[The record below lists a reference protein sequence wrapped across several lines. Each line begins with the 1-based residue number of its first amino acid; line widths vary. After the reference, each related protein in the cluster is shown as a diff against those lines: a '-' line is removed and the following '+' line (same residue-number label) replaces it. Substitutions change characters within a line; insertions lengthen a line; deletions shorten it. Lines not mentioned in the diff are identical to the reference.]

1 MENWNCKFG
10 LKKKC
15 SLSFFENDFPAAK
28 KMVKNDKV
36 RLKQG
41 DILFITIY
49 NLIEI
54 NRGLIISLIVNMIK
68 RINKFGFQN

>member
-1 MENWNCKFG
+1 
-10 LKKKC
+10 
-15 SLSFFENDFPAAK
+15 
-28 KMVKNDKV
+28 MVKNDKV